1 MPRDLHLLSRAA
13 TLLAPHVDLRWDRPR
28 RRGATLISRA
38 RIGAFS
44 EAILQSVDPD
54 PDSADPAAGLSGW
67 SRPLPGCRDPFPL
80 RLWAFS
86 PATDAPAWEALRHA
100 IRLNLLMQAQI
111 HLLLTRA
118 PLGQSLSG
126 LVLRD
131 AAAARRALEPLAPH
145 RLQGGDLAT
154 LLTALYRGTPRPG
167 RQTVNQT

>member
-1 MPRDLHLLSRAA
+1 MPEALHLLSRAA

-38 RIGAFS
+38 HIGAFS

-86 PATDAPAWEALRHA
+86 PSTDAQAWEALRHA
-100 IRLNLLMQAQI
+100 IRLNLLRQAQM

-126 LVLRD
+126 LVLHD
-131 AAAARRALEPLAPH
+131 PAAARLALEPLAQG
-145 RLQGGDLAT
+145 RLPKGDLAT
-154 LLTALYRGTPRPG
+154 LLTALYRRSPRTG
-167 RQTVNQT
+167 RQTVNQA